1 MFVGGEGARRKS
13 SLGRVADSIHLLGLK
28 SGLQT
33 EVLRE
38 IVDGPRTIREL
49 VNIIY
54 GEDRGTSSFETHYAR
69 VRRAARYLEA
79 RGYVSASLFG
89 REKPYRLTRHGER
102 CLANLASGFPAP
114 RVVLGR
120 DAFLFAGTLFLGI
133 LNLLDAA
140 SPRPSTSVVSA
151 AFLVLLGAS
160 LCRGLTILREVGWG

>member
-1 MFVGGEGARRKS
+1 VGGEGGHRRS
-13 SLGRVADSIHLLGLK
+13 GLGRVADSIHLLGLK

-54 GEDRGTSSFETHYAR
+54 GEDRGSSSFETHYAR

-114 RVVLGR
+114 TVMLRT
-120 DAFLFAGTLFLGI
+120 DAFLFAVTLLLGI
-133 LNLLDAA
+133 LNLPDVAFPQPA
-140 SPRPSTSVVSA
+140 TSIVSA
-151 AFLVLLGAS
+151 AFLVLLGVS
-160 LCRGLTILREVGWG
+160 LCRGVTILREVG